1 MPQSLDPLVPVDEFP
16 VAQTCTYINAA
27 NVTPMYRP
35 AASAITEWYRDVA
48 ENGSNHFDEEA
59 EATVFDELHRQAA
72 RLFNASPTDIAAGS
86 STTELLSSLAWAV
99 MPGPET
105 NVVSTD
111 VSFPASVYPWRRVAN
126 HTGCEIRLAH
136 ARGGGT
142 VDPGRV
148 LDLIDDNTAVVALS
162 HVEFRS
168 GQRWDLA
175 AYAEIAHRHGAL
187 LVVDATQSA
196 GAVPIDA
203 PGMGIDAVAAGAYKW
218 LCGPFGIAVMY
229 LAPHLATSLEPGLVG
244 FRSQV
249 DIWDI
254 RTDPPD
260 YPEDAS
266 RFEFSTMA
274 YGLAGGFAK
283 SIGFLMDTG
292 IDEIFAHNQ
301 VLADHL
307 IGGLADIGAEVTSP
321 RDAAERSA
329 IVTARFPGRDISGV
343 AKHLKQSGVMVALRG
358 DVIRFSPHLYN
369 RVSDVERALKV
380 ISSIP

>member
-1 MPQSLDPLVPVDEFP
+1 MPQSPDPLVPVDEFP

-35 AASAITEWYRDVA
+35 AAAAITDWYRDVA
-48 ENGSNHFDEEA
+48 ENGSNHFDEAA

-72 RLFNASPTDIAAGS
+72 RLFNASPTDVAAGS

-99 MPGPET
+99 MPGADT

-136 ARGGGT
+136 AQGDT
-142 VDPGRV
+142 VDPDRV
-148 LDLIDDNTAVVALS
+148 RDLVDDNTAVVALS

-175 AYAEIAHRHGAL
+175 AFAEIAHRHDAL

-203 PGMGIDAVAAGAYKW
+203 RGMGVDAVAAGAYKW
-218 LCGPFGIAVMY
+218 LCGPFGVAVMY
-229 LAPHLATSLEPGLVG
+229 LAPHLAKSLEPGLVG

-274 YGLAGGFAK
+274 YGCAGGFAK
-283 SIGFLMDTG
+283 SIEFLVDTG
-292 IDEIFAHNQ
+292 IDRIFAYNQ

-307 IGGLADIGAEVTSP
+307 IDGLASIGAEVTSP

-329 IVTARFPGRDISGV
+329 IVTARFPGRDVSDV
-343 AKHLKQSGVMVALRG
+343 ERHLKQSGVMVALRG
-358 DVIRFSPHLYN
+358 NVIRFSPHLYN
-369 RVSDVERALKV
+369 QMADVERALEV
-380 ISSIP
+380 ISEMS

>member
-1 MPQSLDPLVPVDEFP
+1 MSHPLDPLVPVDEFP
-16 VAQTCTYINAA
+16 LARTCTYINAA
-27 NVTPMYRP
+27 NVAPMYRP
-35 AASAITEWYRDVA
+35 AAAAITDWYRDVA

-59 EATVFDELHRQAA
+59 EATVFDDLHRQAA
-72 RLFNASPTDIAAGS
+72 RLFNASPADIAAGS

-99 MPGPET
+99 MPGADT

-136 ARGGGT
+136 SKGDT
-142 VDPGRV
+142 VDPNRV
-148 LDLIDDNTAVVALS
+148 KDLVDDNTAVLALS

-175 AYAEIAHRHGAL
+175 AFAEIAHRHGAL

-203 PGMGIDAVAAGAYKW
+203 PGMGVDALAAGAYKW

-229 LAPHLATSLEPGLVG
+229 LSPTLATSLEPGLVG

-249 DIWDI
+249 DIWNI

-274 YGLAGGFAK
+274 YGCAGGFAK
-283 SIGFLMDTG
+283 SIEFLVDTG
-292 IDEIFAHNQ
+292 IDRIFAYNQ
-301 VLADHL
+301 VLADNL
-307 IGGLADIGAEVTSP
+307 IDGLASIGAEVTSP
-321 RDAAERSA
+321 RNAAERSA
-329 IVTARFPGRDISGV
+329 IVTARFPGRDLSDV
-343 AKHLKQSGVMVALRG
+343 VQHLNQSGVRVALRG
-358 DVIRFSPHLYN
+358 NVIRFSPHLYN
-369 RVSDVERALKV
+369 QMADVERALDV
-380 ISSIP
+380 ISSMP

>member
-1 MPQSLDPLVPVDEFP
+1 MSHPLDPLVPVDEFP
-16 VAQTCTYINAA
+16 LARTCTYINAA
-27 NVTPMYRP
+27 NVAPMYRP
-35 AASAITEWYRDVA
+35 AAAAITDWYRDVA

-59 EATVFDELHRQAA
+59 EATVFDDLHRQAA
-72 RLFNASPTDIAAGS
+72 RLFNASPADIAAGS

-99 MPGPET
+99 MPGADT

-136 ARGGGT
+136 SKGDT
-142 VDPGRV
+142 VDPNRV
-148 LDLIDDNTAVVALS
+148 KDLVDDNTAVLALS

-175 AYAEIAHRHGAL
+175 AFAEIAHRHGAL

-203 PGMGIDAVAAGAYKW
+203 PGMGIDALAAGAYKW

-229 LAPHLATSLEPGLVG
+229 LSPTLATSLEPGLVG

-249 DIWDI
+249 DIWNI

-274 YGLAGGFAK
+274 YGCAGGFAK
-283 SIGFLMDTG
+283 SIEYLVDTG
-292 IDEIFAHNQ
+292 IDRIFSYNQ
-301 VLADHL
+301 VLADNL
-307 IGGLADIGAEVTSP
+307 IDGLVSIGAEVTSP
-321 RDAAERSA
+321 RNADERSA
-329 IVTARFPGRDISGV
+329 IVTARFPGRDLSDV
-343 AKHLKQSGVMVALRG
+343 AQHLNQSGVRVALRG
-358 DVIRFSPHLYN
+358 NVIRFSPHLYN
-369 RVSDVERALKV
+369 QMGDVERALDV
-380 ISSIP
+380 IAGMP

>member
-1 MPQSLDPLVPVDEFP
+1 MKPSLDPLVPVDEFP
-16 VAQTCTYINAA
+16 LVQTCTYINAA

-35 AASAITEWYRDVA
+35 AAAAITEWYRDVA
-48 ENGSNHFDEEA
+48 EHGSNHFDEEA

-99 MPGPET
+99 MPDAET

-136 ARGGGT
+136 ARGDT
-142 VDPGRV
+142 VDPDRV
-148 LDLIDDNTAVVALS
+148 RDLVDDNTAVVALS

-175 AYAEIAHRHGAL
+175 AFAEIAHRHGAL

-203 PGMGIDAVAAGAYKW
+203 PGMGVDAVAAGAYKW
-218 LCGPFGIAVMY
+218 LCGPFGVAVMY
-229 LAPHLATSLEPGLVG
+229 LAPHLATRLEPGLVG
-244 FRSQV
+244 FRSQK

-274 YGLAGGFAK
+274 YGLAGGSAK
-283 SIGFLMDTG
+283 SIGFLVDTG
-292 IDEIFAHNQ
+292 IDRIFAHNQ
-301 VLADHL
+301 VLADQL
-307 IGGLADIGAEVTSP
+307 IDGLAAIGAEVTSP
-321 RDAAERSA
+321 RNADERSA
-329 IVTARFPGRDISGV
+329 IVTARFPGRRMADV
-343 AKHLKQSGVMVALRG
+343 AQHLKQSGVMVALRG
-358 DVIRFSPHLYN
+358 PVIRFSPHLYN
-369 RVSDVERALKV
+369 RMADVERALEV
-380 ISSIP
+380 ISGMP

>member
-1 MPQSLDPLVPVDEFP
+1 MAQSLDPLVPVDEFP

-27 NVTPMYRP
+27 NVAPMYRP
-35 AASAITEWYRDVA
+35 AAAAITDWYRDVA

-59 EATVFDELHRQAA
+59 EATVFDELHRQAG

-99 MPGPET
+99 MPGPGT

-136 ARGGGT
+136 ARGDT
-142 VDPGRV
+142 VDTDRV
-148 LDLIDDNTAVVALS
+148 RDLIDDHTAVVALS

-175 AYAEIAHRHGAL
+175 EFADIAHRHGAL

-203 PGMGIDAVAAGAYKW
+203 PAMGVDAVAAGAYKW

-229 LAPHLATSLEPGLVG
+229 LAPHLARNLEPGLVG

-274 YGLAGGFAK
+274 YGLSGGFAK
-283 SIGFLMDTG
+283 SIGFLVDTG
-292 IDEIFAHNQ
+292 IDRIFAHNQ

-307 IGGLADIGAEVTSP
+307 IDGLAAIGAEVTSP
-321 RDAAERSA
+321 RNAEERSA
-329 IVTARFPGRDISGV
+329 IVTARFPGRDISNV
-343 AKHLKQSGVMVALRG
+343 AQHLKQSGVMVALRG

-369 RVSDVERALKV
+369 QMSDVERALEV
-380 ISSIP
+380 LGGIA

>member
-1 MPQSLDPLVPVDEFP
+1 MSHPLDPLVPVDEFP
-16 VAQTCTYINAA
+16 LARTCTYINAA
-27 NVTPMYRP
+27 NVAPMYRP
-35 AASAITEWYRDVA
+35 AAAAITDWYRDVA

-59 EATVFDELHRQAA
+59 EATVFDDLHRQAA
-72 RLFNASPTDIAAGS
+72 RLFNASPADIAAGS

-99 MPGPET
+99 MPGAGT

-136 ARGGGT
+136 SRGDT
-142 VDPGRV
+142 VDPERV
-148 LDLIDDNTAVVALS
+148 KDLVDDNTAVLALS

-175 AYAEIAHRHGAL
+175 AFAEIAHRHGAL

-203 PGMGIDAVAAGAYKW
+203 PGMGIDALAAGAYKW

-229 LAPHLATSLEPGLVG
+229 LSPTLAKSLEPGLVG

-249 DIWDI
+249 DIWNI

-274 YGLAGGFAK
+274 YGCSGGFAK
-283 SIGFLMDTG
+283 SIEFLVDTG
-292 IDEIFAHNQ
+292 IERIFAYNQ
-301 VLADHL
+301 VLADNL
-307 IGGLADIGAEVTSP
+307 IDGLASIGAEVTSP
-321 RDAAERSA
+321 RNATERSA
-329 IVTARFPGRDISGV
+329 IVTARFPGRKISDV
-343 AKHLKQSGVMVALRG
+343 AQHLKQSGVMVALRG

-369 RVSDVERALKV
+369 QMTDVERALDV
-380 ISSIP
+380 ISSMP

>member
-1 MPQSLDPLVPVDEFP
+1 MSHPLDPLVPVDEFP
-16 VAQTCTYINAA
+16 LARTCTYINAA
-27 NVTPMYRP
+27 NVAPMYRP
-35 AASAITEWYRDVA
+35 AAAAITDWYRDVA

-59 EATVFDELHRQAA
+59 EATVFDDLHLQAA
-72 RLFNASPTDIAAGS
+72 RLFNASPSDIAAGS

-99 MPGPET
+99 MPGADT

-136 ARGGGT
+136 SKGDT
-142 VDPGRV
+142 VDPNRV
-148 LDLIDDNTAVVALS
+148 KDLVDDNTAVLALS

-175 AYAEIAHRHGAL
+175 AFAEIAHRHGAL

-203 PGMGIDAVAAGAYKW
+203 PGMGIDALAAGAYKW

-229 LAPHLATSLEPGLVG
+229 LSPTLATSLEPGLVG

-249 DIWDI
+249 DIWNI

-274 YGLAGGFAK
+274 YGCAGGFAK
-283 SIGFLMDTG
+283 SIEYLVDTG
-292 IDEIFAHNQ
+292 IDRIFSYNQ
-301 VLADHL
+301 VLADNL
-307 IGGLADIGAEVTSP
+307 IDGLASIGAEVTSP
-321 RDAAERSA
+321 RNADERSA
-329 IVTARFPGRDISGV
+329 IVTARFPGRDLSDV
-343 AKHLKQSGVMVALRG
+343 AQHLNQSGVRVALRG
-358 DVIRFSPHLYN
+358 NVIRFSPHLYN
-369 RVSDVERALKV
+369 QMGDVERALDV
-380 ISSIP
+380 IAGMP

>member
-1 MPQSLDPLVPVDEFP
+1 MSHPLDPLVPVDEFP
-16 VAQTCTYINAA
+16 LARTCTYINAA
-27 NVTPMYRP
+27 NVAPMYRP
-35 AASAITEWYRDVA
+35 AAAAITDWYRDVA

-59 EATVFDELHRQAA
+59 EATVFDDLHLQAA
-72 RLFNASPTDIAAGS
+72 RLFNASPADIAAGS

-99 MPGPET
+99 MPGADT

-136 ARGGGT
+136 SKGDT
-142 VDPGRV
+142 VDPNRV
-148 LDLIDDNTAVVALS
+148 KDLVDDNTAVLALS

-175 AYAEIAHRHGAL
+175 AFAEIAHRHGAL

-203 PGMGIDAVAAGAYKW
+203 PGMGIDALAAGAYKW

-229 LAPHLATSLEPGLVG
+229 LSPTLATSLEPGLVG

-249 DIWDI
+249 DIWNI

-274 YGLAGGFAK
+274 YGCAGGFAK
-283 SIGFLMDTG
+283 SIEYLVDTG
-292 IDEIFAHNQ
+292 IDRIFSYNQ
-301 VLADHL
+301 VLADNL
-307 IGGLADIGAEVTSP
+307 IDGLVSIGAEVTSP
-321 RDAAERSA
+321 RNVDERSA
-329 IVTARFPGRDISGV
+329 IVTARFPGRDLSDV
-343 AKHLKQSGVMVALRG
+343 AQHLNQSGVRVALRG
-358 DVIRFSPHLYN
+358 NVIRFSPHLYN
-369 RVSDVERALKV
+369 QMGDVERALDV
-380 ISSIP
+380 IAGMP

>member
-1 MPQSLDPLVPVDEFP
+1 MSHPSKPLVSVEEFP

-35 AASAITEWYRDVA
+35 AAAAITGWYQDVA
-48 ENGSNHFDEEA
+48 EHGSNHFDEEA

-72 RLFNASPTDIAAGS
+72 RLFNASPTDIAVGS

-99 MPGPET
+99 MPGAGT

-136 ARGGGT
+136 ARGDT
-142 VDPGRV
+142 VDPNRV
-148 LDLIDDNTAVVALS
+148 RDLVDNDTAVVALS

-175 AYAEIAHRHGAL
+175 AFADIAHRHGAL

-203 PGMGIDAVAAGAYKW
+203 PAMGVDAVVAGAYKW

-249 DIWDI
+249 DIWNI

-274 YGLAGGFAK
+274 YGLSGGFAK
-283 SIGFLMDTG
+283 SIEFLVDTG
-292 IDEIFAHNQ
+292 IDRIFDYNQ
-301 VLADHL
+301 VLADNL
-307 IGGLADIGAEVTSP
+307 IDGLAAVGAEVTSP

-329 IVTARFPGRDISGV
+329 IVTARFPGRDVSDVEGY
-343 AKHLKQSGVMVALRG
+343 LKQSGVMVALRG

-369 RVSDVERALKV
+369 QMADVERALEV
-380 ISSIP
+380 ISEMP

>member
-1 MPQSLDPLVPVDEFP
+1 MSRQLDPLVPVDEFP
-16 VAQTCTYINAA
+16 VAQSCTYINAA
-27 NVTPMYRP
+27 NVAPMYRP
-35 AASAITEWYRDVA
+35 AATAITDWYRDVA
-48 ENGSNHFDEEA
+48 ENGSNHFNEEA
-59 EATVFDELHRQAA
+59 EQTVFDDLHRQAA
-72 RLFNASPTDIAAGS
+72 RLFHASPTDIAVGS

-99 MPGPET
+99 MPGPGT

-126 HTGCEIRLAH
+126 HTGCEIRLA
-136 ARGGGT
+136 RSQGDT
-142 VDPGRV
+142 VDPNRV
-148 LDLIDDNTAVVALS
+148 KDLVDDNTAVLALS

-175 AYAEIAHRHGAL
+175 SFSEIAHRHGAL
-187 LVVDATQSA
+187 LVIDATQSA

-203 PGMGIDAVAAGAYKW
+203 PGMGVDAVATGAYKW
-218 LCGPFGIAVMY
+218 LCGPFGVAVMY
-229 LAPHLATSLEPGLVG
+229 LAPPLATRLEPGLVG

-274 YGLAGGFAK
+274 YGCSGGFAK
-283 SIGFLMDTG
+283 SIEFLVDTG
-292 IDEIFAHNQ
+292 IERIFAYNQ
-301 VLADHL
+301 ILADNL
-307 IGGLADIGAEVTSP
+307 IDGLLSLGAEVTSP
-321 RDAAERSA
+321 QTAAERSA
-329 IVTARFPGRDISGV
+329 IVTARFPNRDISDV
-343 AKHLKQSGVMVALRG
+343 AEHLKRFGVMVALRG

-369 RVSDVERALKV
+369 QMADVDRALDV
-380 ISSIP
+380 ISKMS

>member
-1 MPQSLDPLVPVDEFP
+1 MDISLDPLVPVDEFP
-16 VAQTCTYINAA
+16 VAQTCTYLNAA
-27 NVTPMYRP
+27 NVAPMYRP
-35 AASAITEWYRDVA
+35 AATAIAEWYRDVA

-59 EATVFDELHRQAA
+59 EATVFDALHRQAA
-72 RLFNASPTDIAAGS
+72 RLFNASPTDIAVGS

-99 MPGPET
+99 MPGAAA
-105 NVVSTD
+105 NIVSTD

-136 ARGGGT
+136 AQGDT
-142 VDPGRV
+142 VDPNLVR
-148 LDLIDDNTAVVALS
+148 DLVDHDTAVVALS

-175 AYAEIAHRHGAL
+175 AFADLAHRHGAL

-203 PGMGIDAVAAGAYKW
+203 PGMGVDAVAAGAYKW
-218 LCGPFGIAVMY
+218 LCGPFGVAVMY
-229 LAPHLATSLEPGLVG
+229 LSPQLATSLEPGLVG

-274 YGLAGGFAK
+274 YGCAGGFAK
-283 SIGFLMDTG
+283 SIEFLVDTG
-292 IDEIFAHNQ
+292 IDRIFAYNQ
-301 VLADHL
+301 ILADHL
-307 IGGLADIGAEVTSP
+307 IDGLGSVGAEVSSP
-321 RDAAERSA
+321 RDAVERSA
-329 IVTARFPGRDISGV
+329 IVTARFPGRDIANV
-343 AKHLKQSGVMVALRG
+343 ARHLKQSGVMVALRG

-369 RVSDVERALKV
+369 QIKDVERTLEV
-380 ISSIP
+380 ISNMP

>member
-1 MPQSLDPLVPVDEFP
+1 MSHPLDPLVPVDEFP
-16 VAQTCTYINAA
+16 LARTCTYINAA
-27 NVTPMYRP
+27 NVAPMYRP
-35 AASAITEWYRDVA
+35 AAAAITDWYRDVA

-59 EATVFDELHRQAA
+59 EATVFDDLHLQAA
-72 RLFNASPTDIAAGS
+72 RLFNASPADIAAGS

-99 MPGPET
+99 MPGADT

-136 ARGGGT
+136 SKGDT
-142 VDPGRV
+142 VDPNRV
-148 LDLIDDNTAVVALS
+148 KDLVDDNTAVLALS

-175 AYAEIAHRHGAL
+175 AFAEIAHRHGAL

-203 PGMGIDAVAAGAYKW
+203 PGMGIDALAAGAYKW

-229 LAPHLATSLEPGLVG
+229 LSPTLATSLEPGLVG

-249 DIWDI
+249 DIWNI

-274 YGLAGGFAK
+274 YGCAGGFAK
-283 SIGFLMDTG
+283 SIEYLVDTG
-292 IDEIFAHNQ
+292 IDRIFSYNQ
-301 VLADHL
+301 VLADNL
-307 IGGLADIGAEVTSP
+307 IDGLVSIGAEVTSP
-321 RDAAERSA
+321 RNADERSA
-329 IVTARFPGRDISGV
+329 IVTARFPGRDLSDV
-343 AKHLKQSGVMVALRG
+343 AQHLNQSGVRVALRG
-358 DVIRFSPHLYN
+358 NVIRFSPHLYN
-369 RVSDVERALKV
+369 QMGDVERALDV
-380 ISSIP
+380 IAGMP

>member
-1 MPQSLDPLVPVDEFP
+1 MPQPLDPLVPVVEFP
-16 VAQTCTYINAA
+16 VARTCTYINAA
-27 NVTPMYRP
+27 NVAPMYRP
-35 AASAITEWYRDVA
+35 AASAITDWYRDVA
-48 ENGSNHFDEEA
+48 ENGSNHFNEEA
-59 EATVFDELHRQAA
+59 EVTVFDDLHRQAA
-72 RLFNASPTDIAAGS
+72 RLFNASPGDIAVGS

-99 MPGPET
+99 MPGAET

-111 VSFPASVYPWRRVAN
+111 VAFPASVYPWRRVAN

-136 ARGGGT
+136 SQGDT
-142 VDPGRV
+142 VDPERV
-148 LDLIDDNTAVVALS
+148 KDLVDDNTAVVALS

-175 AYAEIAHRHGAL
+175 AFADIAHRHGAL

-203 PGMGIDAVAAGAYKW
+203 PGMGVDAVAAGAYKW
-218 LCGPFGIAVMY
+218 LCGPFGVAVMY
-229 LAPHLATSLEPGLVG
+229 LAPPLATGLEPGLVG

-274 YGLAGGFAK
+274 YGCAGGFAK
-283 SIGFLMDTG
+283 SIEFLVDTG
-292 IDEIFAHNQ
+292 IDRIFAYNQ

-307 IGGLADIGAEVTSP
+307 IDGLASIGAEVTSP
-321 RDAAERSA
+321 RNAAERSA
-329 IVTARFPGRDISGV
+329 IVTARFPGREIADV
-343 AKHLKQSGVMVALRG
+343 AQHLKQSGVMVALRG

-369 RVSDVERALKV
+369 QMADVERALDV
-380 ISSIP
+380 ISAMP

>member
-1 MPQSLDPLVPVDEFP
+1 MSHQLDPLVPVTEFP

-27 NVTPMYRP
+27 NVAPMYRP
-35 AASAITEWYRDVA
+35 AAAAITDWYRDVA
-48 ENGSNHFDEEA
+48 ENGSNHFNEEA
-59 EATVFDELHRQAA
+59 EQTVFDDLHSQAA
-72 RLFNASPTDIAAGS
+72 RLFNALPTDIAVGS

-99 MPGPET
+99 MPGAGT

-136 ARGGGT
+136 SQGDT
-142 VDPGRV
+142 VDPNHV
-148 LDLIDDNTAVVALS
+148 KDLVDENTAVLALS

-175 AYAEIAHRHGAL
+175 NFAEIAHRHGAL

-203 PGMGIDAVAAGAYKW
+203 PGMGVDAVATGAYKW
-218 LCGPFGIAVMY
+218 LCGPFGVAVMY
-229 LAPHLATSLEPGLVG
+229 LAPSLATRLEPGLVG

-254 RTDPPD
+254 RTAPPD

-274 YGLAGGFAK
+274 YGCSGGFAK
-283 SIGFLMDTG
+283 SIEFLVDTG
-292 IDEIFAHNQ
+292 IERIFAYNQ
-301 VLADHL
+301 ILADNL
-307 IGGLADIGAEVTSP
+307 IDGLLSIGAEVTSP
-321 RDAAERSA
+321 QTAAERSA
-329 IVTARFPGRDISGV
+329 IVTARFPNRNISDV
-343 AKHLKQSGVMVALRG
+343 AQHLKKYGVMVALRG

-369 RVSDVERALKV
+369 QMADVDRALDV
-380 ISSIP
+380 ISKMS

>member
-1 MPQSLDPLVPVDEFP
+1 MSNALEPLVPVDEFP

-35 AASAITEWYRDVA
+35 AAAEITDWYRDVA
-48 ENGSNHFDEEA
+48 EHGSNHFDEEA
-59 EATVFDELHRQAA
+59 EATVFDDLHRQAA
-72 RLFNASPTDIAAGS
+72 RLFNASPADIAAGS

-99 MPGPET
+99 MPGPDT

-111 VSFPASVYPWRRVAN
+111 VAFPASVYPWRRVAN

-136 ARGGGT
+136 ARGDT
-142 VDPGRV
+142 VDPDRV
-148 LDLIDDNTAVVALS
+148 RDLVDDNTAVVALS

-175 AYAEIAHRHGAL
+175 AFAEIAHRHGAL

-203 PGMGIDAVAAGAYKW
+203 PGMGVDAVAAGAYKW

-229 LAPHLATSLEPGLVG
+229 LEPSLATRLEPGLVG
-244 FRSQV
+244 FRSQK

-283 SIGFLMDTG
+283 SIEFLVDTG
-292 IDEIFAHNQ
+292 IDRIFAHNQ
-301 VLADHL
+301 ALADHL
-307 IGGLADIGAEVTSP
+307 IDGLAALGAEVTSP
-321 RDAAERSA
+321 RDAGERSA
-329 IVTARFPGRDISGV
+329 IVTARFPGRDVSNV
-343 AKHLKQSGVMVALRG
+343 AQHLKQSGVMVALRG
-358 DVIRFSPHLYN
+358 PVIRFSPHLYN
-369 RVSDVERALKV
+369 RMNDVERALEV
-380 ISSIP
+380 ISGMP

>member
-1 MPQSLDPLVPVDEFP
+1 MSHPLDPLVPVDEFP
-16 VAQTCTYINAA
+16 LARTCTYINAA
-27 NVTPMYRP
+27 NVAPMYRP
-35 AASAITEWYRDVA
+35 AAAAITDWYRDVA

-59 EATVFDELHRQAA
+59 EATVFDDLHRQAA
-72 RLFNASPTDIAAGS
+72 RLFNASPADIAAGS

-99 MPGPET
+99 MPGADT

-136 ARGGGT
+136 SKGDT
-142 VDPGRV
+142 VDPDRV
-148 LDLIDDNTAVVALS
+148 KDLVDDNTAVLALS

-175 AYAEIAHRHGAL
+175 AFAEIAHRHGAL

-203 PGMGIDAVAAGAYKW
+203 PGMGVDALAAGAYKW

-229 LAPHLATSLEPGLVG
+229 LSPTLATSLEPGLVG

-249 DIWDI
+249 DIWNI

-274 YGLAGGFAK
+274 YGCAGGFAK
-283 SIGFLMDTG
+283 SIEYLVDTG
-292 IDEIFAHNQ
+292 IDRIFSYNQ
-301 VLADHL
+301 VLADNL
-307 IGGLADIGAEVTSP
+307 IDGLVSIGAEVTSP
-321 RDAAERSA
+321 RNADERSA
-329 IVTARFPGRDISGV
+329 IVTARFPGRDLSDV
-343 AKHLKQSGVMVALRG
+343 AQHLNQSGVRVALRG
-358 DVIRFSPHLYN
+358 NVIRFSPHLYN
-369 RVSDVERALKV
+369 QMADVERALDV
-380 ISSIP
+380 IAGMP

>member
-1 MPQSLDPLVPVDEFP
+1 MSHPLDPLVPVDEFP
-16 VAQTCTYINAA
+16 LARTCTYINAA
-27 NVTPMYRP
+27 NVAPMYRP
-35 AASAITEWYRDVA
+35 AAAAITDWYRDVA

-59 EATVFDELHRQAA
+59 EATVFDDLHRQAA
-72 RLFNASPTDIAAGS
+72 RLFNASPADIAAGS

-99 MPGPET
+99 MPGADT

-136 ARGGGT
+136 SKGDT
-142 VDPGRV
+142 VDPNRV
-148 LDLIDDNTAVVALS
+148 KDLVDDNTAVLALS

-175 AYAEIAHRHGAL
+175 AFAEIAHRHGAL

-203 PGMGIDAVAAGAYKW
+203 PGMGIDALAAGAYKW

-229 LAPHLATSLEPGLVG
+229 LSPTLATSLEPGLVG

-249 DIWDI
+249 DIWNI

-274 YGLAGGFAK
+274 YGCAGGFAK
-283 SIGFLMDTG
+283 SIEYLVDTG
-292 IDEIFAHNQ
+292 IDRIFSYNQ
-301 VLADHL
+301 VLADNL
-307 IGGLADIGAEVTSP
+307 IDGLVSIGAEVTSP
-321 RDAAERSA
+321 RNVDERSA
-329 IVTARFPGRDISGV
+329 IVTARFPGRDLSDV
-343 AKHLKQSGVMVALRG
+343 AQHLNQSGVRVALRG
-358 DVIRFSPHLYN
+358 NVIRFSPHLYN
-369 RVSDVERALKV
+369 QMGDVERALDV
-380 ISSIP
+380 IAGMP